1 MRSDR
6 SPTHRLR
13 GVPAIAAALALTALP
28 AIAQAPESIMLSV
41 GEQRVLSSEGVAS
54 YSEGIEGIVDVRLT
68 QDGAHFVIV
77 GKRAGSTSLLFMRA
91 NGQEVHYRIQVTD
104 PSHPTGIPADGA
116 ATSNAVQRRDNIRLD
131 FYFVQLSEDYRHGL
145 GVAWPASVGGGAFSA
160 TFDLKAGTFSEAT
173 AGVTDQVLPRLD
185 MAQSKGWA
193 KLLRQAAV
201 ITANGAEATFGG
213 GGELN
218 VPVEGAL
225 SASLRQIE
233 FGSQIRVLPRYDRES
248 GRIELQIH
256 ADVSDLASD
265 QGTGVPGRITSTL
278 DSLVNLELGQSLVI
292 AGLSARSEA
301 TSHTGLPLLSQI
313 PIIGGLFGSHA
324 NRSEGTEN
332 LIFIVPTVVDSVSL
346 PSRETLR
353 EALRVFRDYDGDL
366 DASRLRARAQG
377 PKAAPE
383 AAP

>member
-1 MRSDR
+1 M
-6 SPTHRLR
+6 
-13 GVPAIAAALALTALP
+13 PALISLAAVLLAGTVRAAAQNAESLTLA
-28 AIAQAPESIMLSV
+28 V
-41 GEQRVLSSEGVAS
+41 GEQRVLSSDGVAS
-54 YSEGIEGIVDVRLT
+54 YSEGVEGIVDVRLT

-77 GKRAGSTSLLFMRA
+77 GKRAGATSLLLMRA
-91 NGQEVHYRIQVTD
+91 NGQEQHYRIVVTQ
-104 PSHPTGIPADGA
+104 PAEPTGGA
-116 ATSNAVQRRDNIRLD
+116 AAVGGVADSVARRDNIRLD

-145 GVAWPASVGGGAFSA
+145 GVAWPASVGGGSLSA
-160 TFDLKAGTFSEAT
+160 SFDLKAGAFSEAT
-173 AGVTDQVLPRLD
+173 AAVTDQVLPRLD

-218 VPVEGAL
+218 VPIEGGL
-225 SASLRQIE
+225 SASIRQIE
-233 FGSQIRVLPRYDRES
+233 FGSKIRVLPRYDRES

-292 AGLSARSEA
+292 AGLSARSES

-313 PIIGGLFGSHA
+313 PILGGLFGSHA

-346 PSRETLR
+346 PSRESLR
-353 EALRVFRDYDGDL
+353 EALRVFRDYDGNL
-366 DASRLRARAQG
+366 EEAQLRQRTQE
-377 PKAAPE
+377 PRTTREPAP
-383 AAP
+383 

>member
-1 MRSDR
+1 MRSER
-6 SPTHRLR
+6 TRLSWFR
-13 GVPAIAAALALTALP
+13 PLATIAAAIILTTLP
-28 AIAQAPESIMLSV
+28 AMAQPPESMTLGV
-41 GEQRVLSSEGVAS
+41 GEQRVLSSDGVES

-68 QDGAHFVIV
+68 QDGSHFVIV

-104 PSHPTGIPADGA
+104 AAHPAGGSSEGGA
-116 ATSNAVQRRDNIRLD
+116 PSNAVQRRDNIRLD

-160 TFDLKAGTFSEAT
+160 TFDLKAGAFSEAT
-173 AGVTDQVLPRLD
+173 AAVTDQVLPRLD

-193 KLLRQAAV
+193 KLMRQAAV

-225 SASLRQIE
+225 SASIRQIE

-265 QGTGVPGRITSTL
+265 QGTGVPGRVTSTL

-292 AGLSARSEA
+292 AGLSARSES
-301 TSHTGLPLLSQI
+301 TSHTGLPLLAQI
-313 PIIGGLFGSHA
+313 PIIGGLFGSHT

-366 DASRLRARAQG
+366 EESQLRTRAQG
-377 PKAAPE
+377 PKAAPG
-383 AAP
+383 ATP